1 MDPWNVMRLTLAQWL
16 RFAAQIDAYRASLE
30 QQQQEV

>member
-16 RFAAQIDAYRASLE
+16 RFAAQIDAHKRAAE
-30 QQQQEV
+30 QQQEV